1 MQMLETEKDKLV
13 FRILNATES
22 EQSRREIE
30 LCRGNLQS
38 WALDNNLRDIVAMV
52 SGRQIDDYCIMTF
65 FLVAALFRH
74 RGRHNF
80 RMFAY
85 H

>member
-38 WALDNNLRDIVAMV
+38 WALDNTSATLWPWFQADKLTNSVKK
-52 SGRQIDDYCIMTF
+52 
-65 FLVAALFRH
+65 
-74 RGRHNF
+74 
-80 RMFAY
+80 
-85 H
+85 